1 MSKRLLVTRD
11 CDSVYANV
19 AGRSITVGEF
29 LADVQQCA
37 QSLPDTRYQI
47 NLCGDRYTFSVA
59 FFAAAV
65 RGQTNLLPSKRSQ
78 ATLATL
84 RAEYASIA
92 TLSDDPG
99 AAADQLLEISPGS
112 AGSATSP
119 SLSTDS
125 VVAVA
130 FTSGSTG
137 KPQPHAKPWGLLSQG
152 RHVHARHLPGNP
164 QHLRGLVATVPSWHM
179 YGLEWALMM
188 PTAAEFAVYC
198 GNDFFPGDVIQAL
211 NSFSESSVLVSTPIH
226 LKALLKAPAPLQRV
240 SETVC
245 ATAPLSVTLAKQ
257 VEQHL
262 STRLFEIYGCSELGS
277 LASRFT
283 VQENSWEFFPE
294 FRVQQRQDRLT
305 VHTEQLPDAIEL
317 ADRFAA
323 APNNRY
329 ELLGRASD
337 IIKVAGKRESLANL
351 NSILLNIDGVEDGLF
366 YQPEAMG
373 LADSGRLGAV
383 VVAPTLSDATL
394 KARLSEQLDSVFL
407 PRPIHRLPSLPRE
420 TTSKLSIDTLRKL
433 LHNASAEN
441 HGG

>member
-29 LADVQQCA
+29 LADVEQCA
-37 QSLPDTRYQI
+37 ESLPDSRYQI
-47 NLCGDRYTFSVA
+47 NLCGERYSFSVA

-78 ATLATL
+78 ATLASL
-84 RAEYASIA
+84 RTEYGSVT
-92 TLSDDPG
+92 TLSDDPH
-99 AAADQLLEISPGS
+99 AAVDQLLEISPGG
-112 AGSATSP
+112 AGSTTSP
-119 SLSTDS
+119 NLDTDC

-137 KPQPHAKPWGLLSQG
+137 QPQPHAKPWGLLSRG
-152 RHVHARHLPGNP
+152 RHIHARHLPGNP
-164 QHLRGLVATVPSWHM
+164 QLLRGLVATVPSWHM

-198 GNDFFPGDVIQAL
+198 GNDFFPGDVVAAL
-211 NSFSESSVLVSTPIH
+211 DSFSEPSVLVSTPIH
-226 LKALLKAPAPLQRV
+226 LKALLKAPAPLQPV

-245 ATAPLSVTLAKQ
+245 ATAPLAATLAKQ

-262 STRLFEIYGCSELGS
+262 GTRLFEIYGCSELGS

-294 FRVQQRQDRLT
+294 FSVQQQEDQLT
-305 VHTEQLPDAIEL
+305 VQTEQLPEVIEL

-323 APNNRY
+323 APGNRY

-351 NSILLNIDGVEDGLF
+351 NSVLLNIDGVEDGLF

-394 KARLSEQLDSVFL
+394 KARLAEQLDSAFL
-407 PRPIHRLPSLPRE
+407 PRPIHRLRSLPRE
-420 TTSKLSIDTLRKL
+420 STSKLSIDTLRKL
-433 LHNASAEN
+433 LRDASKEDHA
-441 HGG
+441 